1 MRSEQVQ
8 LDPAEDGVLRLT
20 LCAPR
25 ANALTPELLD
35 AIRAALDS
43 VDRAGPST
51 LIVAGGRNFC
61 SGGDVARFL
70 DAADR
75 GMAKDYARQVV
86 PALQEVVLRLF
97 GLSATVAV
105 AARGA
110 ITGGGAGLLF
120 AADCAVLAPDAFVQP
135 FYARMGFAPDGG
147 WTALLPDRI
156 GRAHAGAWIATDR
169 RQDAEALK
177 GLGICDAV
185 DADPEAAALR
195 LLDGTSAGTRIAAK
209 RLLRDETTLK
219 AVAAALDAETAAF
232 LDRIDTPDVA
242 RRMADFVGVS
252 RDAAHV

>member
-1 MRSEQVQ
+1 MIADLARLDQV
-8 LDPAEDGVLRLT
+8 EDGVLRLT

-35 AIRAALDS
+35 AIRAALDA
-43 VDRAGPST
+43 VDRACPAT

-70 DAADR
+70 EAANA
-75 GMAKDYARQVV
+75 GKAKDHARRVV

-97 GLSATVAV
+97 GLPATVAV

-135 FYARMGFAPDGG
+135 YYSRMGFAPDGG

-156 GRAHAGAWIATDR
+156 GRARVGSWIATDR
-169 RQDAEALK
+169 RRDAEALM
-177 GLGICDAV
+177 GLGLCDAV
-185 DADPEAAALR
+185 DADTETAMLR
-195 LLDGTSAGTRIAAK
+195 LLEGASTGTRIATK
-209 RLLRDETTLK
+209 RLLRDEPTL
-219 AVAAALDAETAAF
+219 AELAAALDAETAAF
-232 LDRIDTPDVA
+232 LERIDTPEVT
-242 RRMADFVGVS
+242 RRMATFLGLGG
-252 RDAAHV
+252 DAADV